1 MLEEDR
7 CVGVSDIRDKHPGL
21 SVRVHH
27 PHPSTKSF
35 LTTGTINTAPDQ
47 SINTAPDRRDRS
59 VSFCPTDKQLGLCQF
74 FLFFVLQA
82 SILIFFNLF
91 SVLLI
96 YPAICSIDLYRK
108 DDKRI
113 DIFCCFQ
120 RFGLSYYMINF
131 YSYQHTKLSKFI
143 YHVDLKLN
151 FIMLRSFAE
160 AKDTVIELQPPKQ
173 NDLYDLKEPSPP
185 PSYNDSLP
193 PSYSSV
199 VKHNTVARSLE
210 EGGTATTLATPSVID
225 LPSSEGIFSCRSRS
239 LAAGKGPC
247 SAFVL
252 LCISVGNSDMNLLC
266 C

>member
-1 MLEEDR
+1 M
-7 CVGVSDIRDKHPGL
+7 
-21 SVRVHH
+21 
-27 PHPSTKSF
+27 
-35 LTTGTINTAPDQ
+35 
-47 SINTAPDRRDRS
+47 
-59 VSFCPTDKQLGLCQF
+59 
-74 FLFFVLQA
+74 
-82 SILIFFNLF
+82 F

-131 YSYQHTKLSKFI
+131 CSYQHTKLSIFI
-143 YHVDLKLN
+143 YHVNLKLN

-247 SAFVL
+247 SASVL
-252 LCISVGNSDMNLLC
+252 LAYLC